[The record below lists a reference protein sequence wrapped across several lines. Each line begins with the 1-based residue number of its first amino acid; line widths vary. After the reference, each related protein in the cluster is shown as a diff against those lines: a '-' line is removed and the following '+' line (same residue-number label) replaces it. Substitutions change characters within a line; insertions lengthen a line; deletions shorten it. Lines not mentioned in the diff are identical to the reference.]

1 MDPSGNVMGSP
12 VESEDMV
19 LRDSDSRRES
29 DTSGSE
35 TEEVNWEELE
45 KTEEQEPR
53 SESSD
58 DVSNF
63 SSLHSSLLNL

>member
-19 LRDSDSRRES
+19 FRDSDSRRES

-63 SSLHSSLLNL
+63 LLPL